1 MYTLAPVYYPYPLG
15 DDPSSTGGSGAPPV
29 ATPTTPTTTP
39 TTTPIAASEP
49 VSDLASTMVLRGAVG
64 VLAGAACA
72 PRGSEAIWAA
82 AGFVAGATLG
92 EVGIVGLLAAALWRK
107 AGV

>member
-1 MYTLAPVYYPYPLG
+1 MYTLVPYSYGLSA
-15 DDPSSTGGSGAPPV
+15 DPTSTDGGSGAPP
-29 ATPTTPTTTP
+29 ATSPTTTP
-39 TTTPIAASEP
+39 PASTGTPITASEP

-64 VLAGAACA
+64 VLAGAAVA
-72 PRGSEAIWAA
+72 PKGAEAIWAA

-107 AGV
+107 AGA